1 MSSEPFSACSSLSG
15 GGPGRWSAAWAWGG
29 GRKTAAASSRQPARR
44 ERRGLEAEGAAH
56 QPAHPQRDE
65 DVGQQQ
71 QEGRQQEPLGE
82 IGLAAFAQAIGRD
95 AAGQHDRLGLADAA
109 ADVEGDLGVLVAV
122 EAGRRG
128 RLGLER
134 LVGVG
139 RQDLRAGGRGAEAAE
154 AVEGAPGLQRLV
166 DAVAGDA
173 ARQRDQP
180 LQHVHEQSAQRHVA
194 PAGVGGGVD
203 QHQVTLAAL
212 LAGDQRRAVGQPRPG
227 LVGEVGRR
235 LGQHLLADAHVLG
248 NRDAEE
254 RAVGRELGQR
264 AGLAPAH
271 DAAQRA
277 VAQAQPR
284 RHQRIVARARLGP
297 AKRTATPPRSIH
309 LAISSRSVAE
319 GAAPSGISST
329 AVLRFSTVSRS
340 PIDRLT

>member
-1 MSSEPFSACSSLSG
+1 MSSEPLSACSSLSG
-15 GGPGRWSAAWAWGG
+15 GGPGRWSAAWASGG
-29 GRKTAAASSRQPARR
+29 GRKTAAASSDGAAGAARPA
-44 ERRGLEAEGAAH
+44 EAEGAAH

-71 QEGRQQEPLGE
+71 QKGGQQEPLGE

-122 EAGRRG
+122 QAGRRG

-139 RQDLRAGGRGAEAAE
+139 RQDLRAGGRGAQAAE

-173 ARQRDQP
+173 ARQRHQA
-180 LQHVHEQSAQRHVA
+180 LQHVHEQAAQRHVA

-203 QHQVTLAAL
+203 QHQVTLPAL

-227 LVGEVGRR
+227 LLGEVGRR

-248 NRDAEE
+248 DRDAEE
-254 RAVGRELGQR
+254 GAVGREFG
-264 AGLAPAH
+264 
-271 DAAQRA
+271 
-277 VAQAQPR
+277 
-284 RHQRIVARARLGP
+284 
-297 AKRTATPPRSIH
+297 
-309 LAISSRSVAE
+309 
-319 GAAPSGISST
+319 
-329 AVLRFSTVSRS
+329 
-340 PIDRLT
+340 